1 MKYDFVIVG
10 SGLFGAVFA
19 EQALKKEKKVLVIDK
34 RDHIGGNVYTESI
47 DGINVHKYG
56 PHIFHTNND
65 RVWNYVNKFSSFNR
79 FTYMPLANFNNKY
92 FNLPFNM
99 NTFYQIWG
107 LSNPDEVKNKIISQT
122 KKYQSTKP
130 KNLEEQAIKL
140 VGNDVYEALI
150 KGYTEKQWGRKATD
164 LPPFIIKRLPVR
176 FTFDNNYFN
185 DKYQGIPEGGYTKM
199 VEKIL
204 EGIEVKLNVN
214 FLDDREHWQKIS
226 KKIIYTGPIDEYY
239 NFRYGKLEYRSLRFE
254 TETIDQENYQGCAVV
269 NYTDHKTPFTRIIEH
284 KHFEFGTQ
292 EKTIIT
298 REYPQEWDESK
309 ERYYPVNDSK
319 NNELFLK
326 YKELSCSEKNVIFGG
341 RLGDYKYYDMHMVI
355 GSALSKSKKILEE

>member
-1 MKYDFVIVG
+1 
-10 SGLFGAVFA
+10 
-19 EQALKKEKKVLVIDK
+19 
-34 RDHIGGNVYTESI
+34 
-47 DGINVHKYG
+47 
-56 PHIFHTNND
+56 
-65 RVWNYVNKFSSFNR
+65 
-79 FTYMPLANFNNKY
+79 MPLANFNNSI

-107 LSNPDEVKNKIISQT
+107 LSNPDEIKNKIISKQRT
-122 KKYQSTKP
+122 NRPT

-254 TETIDQENYQGCAVV
+254 TETIDQENYQGCEVV
-269 NYTDHKTPFTRIIEH
+269 NYDHKTPFTRIIEH
-284 KHFEFGTQ
+284 KHFGWHSG
-292 EKTIIT
+292 KTIIT
-298 REYPQEWDESK
+298 E
-309 ERYYPVNDSK
+309 NILK
-319 NNELFLK
+319 NGMKVKKDIIQLMIQK
-326 YKELSCSEKNVIFGG
+326 IK
-341 RLGDYKYYDMHMVI
+341 
-355 GSALSKSKKILEE
+355 ALSEV